1 MKKLA
6 ISVILNFIFFNNFSF
21 SEEIPI
27 IVISASKLIQSKST
41 VGSDINVLDSQILTG
56 SSYSNQLGNIIADN
70 ISGANYSNQGGV
82 GTNSLI
88 QLRGLPKR
96 YSTVYIDGVK
106 LSDPSSPDNA
116 FYFNNLTTQSIDSV
130 EILKGNQSSLYGSG
144 AIGGVINI
152 FSKNANSK
160 DLNNFVISYGSNN
173 TKNLEASYGA
183 KNDKHEYYFALN
195 KYFTDGI
202 SAMTD
207 NSEKDSYKNNNLY
220 TNYGYNFSDNFK
232 LQTGL
237 RYINSLINYDEV
249 TSGRA
254 DNNKS
259 KNDEYIYNLSLAN
272 KVNNFNHKLIYGKY
286 FIEREVSSYDNTT
299 KDIYYGERNS
309 INYLAEY
316 NFNNDNRISFGSEN
330 EFDRANFKTWATND
344 KNKITN
350 SAIYSQFFD
359 IEFRPLEKFYGTFGA
374 RNDRHEIAGDYQ
386 TGRLTLAYKLDNLSK
401 IRSSI
406 GTGIRFGS
414 LNDYYYDTNVSNKKT
429 LKPEKSKSIDFGFD
443 KNFTELG
450 LDLNTTFFFT
460 TYKDNISN
468 WQNNTDGG
476 RNTDGYVI
484 QNSSGKI
491 RSKGL
496 EISSRYKLPK
506 DTSLKLNYAYIN
518 AYDGE
523 DFDDPNYS
531 GGRIDSRPVRVPEN
545 SLNIKLERQI
555 DDLTTAISYK
565 FQSDVRD
572 YGNVNN
578 NFKDVILPSF
588 QVFNFT
594 NSFNFIFNIIS
605 ASCFLFVSVLYF
617 VCKYNFK
624 YGFNTSTNVS
634 VGKFLCI
641 FIFCV

>member
-1 MKKLA
+1 MKKCV
-6 ISVILNFIFFNNFSF
+6 ISLILYFIFFNNFSF

-27 IVISASKLIQSKST
+27 IVISAGKASQSKGT
-41 VGSDINVLDSQILTG
+41 VGSDIEILNSETLTG
-56 SSYSNQLGNIIADN
+56 TGSGNQLGDVIADN

-96 YSTVYIDGVK
+96 YSTVYIDGIK

-116 FYFNNLTTQSIDSV
+116 FYFNSLTTQSVDTV

-144 AIGGVINI
+144 AVGGVINI

-160 DLNNFVISYGSNN
+160 DLNNFAVSYGSNN

-183 KNDKHEYYFALN
+183 KNNKHEYYFALN
-195 KYFTDGI
+195 NYLTDGI
-202 SAMTD
+202 SAMSD
-207 NSEKDSYKNNNLY
+207 NSEKDSYKNNNAY
-220 TNYGYNFSDNFK
+220 VNYGYNFSENFK

-237 RYINSLINYDEV
+237 RYIDTLINYDEV

-254 DNNKS
+254 DNNIS
-259 KNDEYIYNLSLAN
+259 TNNEYLYNLSLAN
-272 KVNNFNHKLIYGKY
+272 KINNFNHKLIYGKY
-286 FIEREVSSYDNTT
+286 YIERQVSNFNNTT
-299 KDIYYGERNS
+299 KDTYYGERDS
-309 INYLAEY
+309 INYLTEY
-316 NFNNDNRISFGSEN
+316 NFDNDNRIITGLEN
-330 EFDRANFKTWATND
+330 EFDRASFKTWTTNNI
-344 KNKITN
+344 NKITD

-359 IEFRPLEKFYGTFGA
+359 IEFRPLEKLYGTFGA
-374 RNDRHEIAGDYQ
+374 RNDHHEVAGDYQ

-429 LKPEKSKSIDFGFD
+429 LKPEKSESIDFGFD
-443 KNFTELG
+443 KNFPELG
-450 LDLNTTFFFT
+450 LDLNTTVFFT
-460 TYKDNISN
+460 RYKDNISN
-468 WQNNTDGG
+468 WQTNTDGG
-476 RNTDGYVI
+476 RNTDGFVI
-484 QNSSGKI
+484 QNSSGEI

-496 EISSRYKLPK
+496 EISSRYKLFK
-506 DTSLKLNYAYIN
+506 DTNLRINYAYIN

-531 GGRIDSRPVRVPEN
+531 GGRIDTRPVRVPDN

-555 DDLTTAISYK
+555 ANLNSAISYK

-572 YGNVNN
+572 YGNTNN

-594 NSFNFIFNIIS
+594 NSFNLNDSTKIYLNLMNIFDEKYMQAYQYSTYGRNLNIGLKQS
-605 ASCFLFVSVLYF
+605 F
-617 VCKYNFK
+617 
-624 YGFNTSTNVS
+624 
-634 VGKFLCI
+634 
-641 FIFCV
+641 

>member
-1 MKKLA
+1 MKKCA
-6 ISVILNFIFFNNFSF
+6 ISIILYFIFFNNFSF

-27 IVISASKLIQSKST
+27 IVISASKASQSKGT
-41 VGSDINVLDSQILTG
+41 VGSDIEILNSETLTG
-56 SSYSNQLGNIIADN
+56 TGYSNQLGDVIADN

-96 YSTVYIDGVK
+96 YSTVYIDGIK

-116 FYFNNLTTQSIDSV
+116 FYFNSLTTQSIDTV

-144 AIGGVINI
+144 AVGGVINI

-160 DLNNFVISYGSNN
+160 DLNNFAVSYGSNS

-183 KNDKHEYYFALN
+183 KNNKHEYYFALN
-195 KYFTDGI
+195 KYLTDGI
-202 SAMTD
+202 SAMSD
-207 NSEKDSYKNNNLY
+207 NSEKDSYKNNNAY
-220 TNYGYNFSDNFK
+220 INYGYNFSENFK
-232 LQTGL
+232 LLTGL
-237 RYINSLINYDEV
+237 RYIDTLINYDEV
-249 TSGRA
+249 TSGRL

-259 KNDEYIYNLSLAN
+259 KNDEYLYNLSLAN
-272 KVNNFNHKLIYGKY
+272 KINNFNHKLIYGKY
-286 FIEREVSSYDNTT
+286 YIERQVSNFNNTT
-299 KDIYYGERNS
+299 KDTYYGERDS
-309 INYLAEY
+309 INYLTEY
-316 NFNNDNRISFGSEN
+316 NFDNDNRIIVGLEN
-330 EFDRANFKTWATND
+330 DFDRANFKTWATNNR
-344 KNKITN
+344 NKITN
-350 SAIYSQFFD
+350 SATYSQFFD
-359 IEFRPLEKFYGTFGA
+359 IEFRPLENLYGTFGT
-374 RNDRHEIAGDYQ
+374 RNDHHEVAGDYQ

-429 LKPEKSKSIDFGFD
+429 LKPEKSESIDFGFD
-443 KNFTELG
+443 KNFPEFG
-450 LDLNTTFFFT
+450 LDLNTTVFFT
-460 TYKDNISN
+460 RYKDNISN
-468 WQNNTDGG
+468 WQTNTDGG
-476 RNTDGYVI
+476 RNVDGFVI

-496 EISSRYKLPK
+496 EISSRYKLLK
-506 DTSLKLNYAYIN
+506 DTNLKLNYAYID

-531 GGRIDSRPVRVPEN
+531 GGRIDTRPVRVPEN
-545 SLNIKLERQI
+545 SFNIKLDKKI
-555 DDLTTAISYK
+555 VNLTTSISYK

-572 YGNVNN
+572 YGNANN

-594 NSFNFIFNIIS
+594 NSFDLNDNTKIYLNLMNIFNE
-605 ASCFLFVSVLYF
+605 
-617 VCKYNFK
+617 KYSQAFQYSTYGRNFNIGLK
-624 YGFNTSTNVS
+624 QSF
-634 VGKFLCI
+634 
-641 FIFCV
+641 

>member
-1 MKKLA
+1 MKKSA
-6 ISVILNFIFFNNFSF
+6 IVIILYFIFFNNFSL

-27 IVISASKLIQSKST
+27 IVISAGKAAQSKGT
-41 VGSDINVLDSQILTG
+41 VGSDIEVLNSETLTG
-56 SSYSNQLGNIIADN
+56 TGNSNQLGDVIADN

-96 YSTVYIDGVK
+96 YSTVYIDGIK

-116 FYFNNLTTQSIDSV
+116 FYFNSLTTQSVDTV

-144 AIGGVINI
+144 AVGGVINI

-160 DLNNFVISYGSNN
+160 DLNNFAVSYGSNN

-183 KNDKHEYYFALN
+183 KNNKHEYYFALN
-195 KYFTDGI
+195 KYLTDGI
-202 SAMTD
+202 SAMSD
-207 NSEKDSYKNNNLY
+207 NSEKDSYKNNNAY
-220 TNYGYNFSDNFK
+220 VNYGYNFSENFK

-237 RYINSLINYDEV
+237 RYIDTLINYDEV

-254 DNNKS
+254 DNNVS
-259 KNDEYIYNLSLAN
+259 KNDEYLYNLSLAN
-272 KVNNFNHKLIYGKY
+272 KINNFNHKLIYGKY
-286 FIEREVSSYDNTT
+286 YIERQVSNFNNTT
-299 KDIYYGERNS
+299 KDTYYGERDS
-309 INYLAEY
+309 INYLTEY
-316 NFNNDNRISFGSEN
+316 NFDNDNRIIVGLEN
-330 EFDRANFKTWATND
+330 EFDRANFKTWTTNNT
-344 KNKITN
+344 NKITD

-359 IEFRPLEKFYGTFGA
+359 IEFRPLEKLYGTFGA
-374 RNDRHEIAGDYQ
+374 RNDHHEVAGDYQ

-429 LKPEKSKSIDFGFD
+429 LKPEKSESIDFGFD
-443 KNFTELG
+443 KNFSELG
-450 LDLNTTFFFT
+450 LDLNTTIFFT
-460 TYKDNISN
+460 RYKDNISN
-468 WQNNTDGG
+468 WQNNTEGG
-476 RNTDGYVI
+476 RNTDGFVI
-484 QNSSGKI
+484 QNSSGEI
-491 RSKGL
+491 RSKGI
-496 EISSRYKLPK
+496 EISSRYKLFK
-506 DTSLKLNYAYIN
+506 DTNLRINYAYIN

-531 GGRIDSRPVRVPEN
+531 GGRIDTRPVRVPEN
-545 SLNIKLERQI
+545 SLNFKLDKKI
-555 DDLTTAISYK
+555 ANLNTAISYK

-572 YGNVNN
+572 YGNANN

-594 NSFNFIFNIIS
+594 NSFNLNDSTKIYLNLINIFDEKYVQAYQYSTYGRNLNIGLKQS
-605 ASCFLFVSVLYF
+605 F
-617 VCKYNFK
+617 
-624 YGFNTSTNVS
+624 
-634 VGKFLCI
+634 
-641 FIFCV
+641 

>member
-1 MKKLA
+1 MKKCA
-6 ISVILNFIFFNNFSF
+6 ISIILYFIFFNNFSF
-21 SEEIPI
+21 SKEIPI
-27 IVISASKLIQSKST
+27 IVISAGKASQSKGT
-41 VGSDINVLDSQILTG
+41 VGSDIEILNSETLTG
-56 SSYSNQLGNIIADN
+56 TGSSNQLGDVIADN

-96 YSTVYIDGVK
+96 YSTVYIDGIK

-116 FYFNNLTTQSIDSV
+116 FYFNSLTTQSVDTV

-144 AIGGVINI
+144 AVGGVINI

-160 DLNNFVISYGSNN
+160 DLNNFAVSYGSNN

-183 KNDKHEYYFALN
+183 KNNKHEYYFALN
-195 KYFTDGI
+195 KYLTDGI
-202 SAMTD
+202 SAMSD
-207 NSEKDSYKNNNLY
+207 NSEKDSYKNNNAY
-220 TNYGYNFSDNFK
+220 VNYGYNFSENFK

-237 RYINSLINYDEV
+237 RYIDTLINYDEV

-254 DNNKS
+254 DKNIS
-259 KNDEYIYNLSLAN
+259 KNDEYLYNLSLAN
-272 KVNNFNHKLIYGKY
+272 KINNFTHKLIYGKY
-286 FIEREVSSYDNTT
+286 YIERQVSNFNNTT
-299 KDIYYGERNS
+299 KDTYYGERDS

-316 NFNNDNRISFGSEN
+316 NFDNDNRIIVGLEN
-330 EFDRANFKTWATND
+330 EFDRANFKTWTTNNT
-344 KNKITN
+344 NKITD
-350 SAIYSQFFD
+350 SVIYSQFFD
-359 IEFRPLEKFYGTFGA
+359 IEFRPLEKLYGTFGA
-374 RNDRHEIAGDYQ
+374 RNDHHEVAGDYQ

-429 LKPEKSKSIDFGFD
+429 LKPEKSESIDFGFD
-443 KNFTELG
+443 KNFPELR
-450 LDLNTTFFFT
+450 LDLNTTVFFT
-460 TYKDNISN
+460 KYKDNISN

-476 RNTDGYVI
+476 RNTDGFVI
-484 QNSSGKI
+484 QNSSGEI
-491 RSKGL
+491 RSKGI
-496 EISSRYKLPK
+496 EISSRYKLFK
-506 DTSLKLNYAYIN
+506 DTNLRINYAYIN

-531 GGRIDSRPVRVPEN
+531 GGRIDTRPVRVPEN
-545 SLNIKLERQI
+545 SLNFKLDKKI
-555 DDLTTAISYK
+555 ANLNTAISYK

-572 YGNVNN
+572 YGNTNN

-594 NSFNFIFNIIS
+594 NSFNLNDSTKIYLNLINIFDEKYAQAYQYSTYGRNLNIGLKQS
-605 ASCFLFVSVLYF
+605 F
-617 VCKYNFK
+617 
-624 YGFNTSTNVS
+624 
-634 VGKFLCI
+634 
-641 FIFCV
+641 

>member
-1 MKKLA
+1 MKKCV
-6 ISVILNFIFFNNFSF
+6 ISIILYFIFFNNFSF

-27 IVISASKLIQSKST
+27 IVISAGKASQSKGT
-41 VGSDINVLDSQILTG
+41 VGSDIEILNSETLTG
-56 SSYSNQLGNIIADN
+56 SGSSNQLGDVIADN

-96 YSTVYIDGVK
+96 YSTVYIDGIK

-116 FYFNNLTTQSIDSV
+116 FYFNSLTTQSVDTV

-144 AIGGVINI
+144 AVGGVINI

-160 DLNNFVISYGSNN
+160 DLNNFAVSYGSNS

-183 KNDKHEYYFALN
+183 KNNKHEYYFALN
-195 KYFTDGI
+195 KYLTDGI
-202 SAMTD
+202 SAMSD
-207 NSEKDSYKNNNLY
+207 NSEKDSYKNNNAY
-220 TNYGYNFSDNFK
+220 VNYGYNFSENFK

-237 RYINSLINYDEV
+237 RYIDTLINYDEV
-249 TSGRA
+249 TSGRV

-272 KVNNFNHKLIYGKY
+272 KIDNFNHKLIYGKY
-286 FIEREVSSYDNTT
+286 YIERQVSNFNNTT
-299 KDIYYGERNS
+299 KDTYYGERDS
-309 INYLAEY
+309 INYLTEY
-316 NFNNDNRISFGSEN
+316 NFDNDNRIIVGLEN
-330 EFDRANFKTWATND
+330 EFDRANYKTWTTNNT
-344 KNKITN
+344 NKITN

-359 IEFRPLEKFYGTFGA
+359 IELRPLEKLYGTFGA
-374 RNDRHEIAGDYQ
+374 RNDHHEVAGDYQ
-386 TGRLTLAYKLDNLSK
+386 TGRLTLAYKLNNLTK

-429 LKPEKSKSIDFGFD
+429 LKPEKSESIDFGLD
-443 KNFTELG
+443 KNFPELG
-450 LDLNTTFFFT
+450 LNLNTTVFFT
-460 TYKDNISN
+460 RYKDNISG
-468 WQNNTDGG
+468 WANNTDGG
-476 RNTDGYVI
+476 KNTGGYVI
-484 QNSSGKI
+484 QNSSGEI

-496 EISSRYKLPK
+496 EITSLYKLTK
-506 DTSLKLNYAYIN
+506 DVNLKLNYAYID

-531 GGRIDSRPVRVPEN
+531 GGRIDTRPVRVPKN
-545 SLNIKLERQI
+545 SLNVKLENQI
-555 DDLTTAISYK
+555 GNINSAISYK

-572 YGNVNN
+572 YGNANN
-578 NFKDVILPSF
+578 SFKDVILPSF

-594 NSFNFIFNIIS
+594 NSFNLNDSTKIYLNLMNIFDEKYAQAYQYSTYGRNLNIGLKQS
-605 ASCFLFVSVLYF
+605 F
-617 VCKYNFK
+617 
-624 YGFNTSTNVS
+624 
-634 VGKFLCI
+634 
-641 FIFCV
+641 

>member
-1 MKKLA
+1 MKKCT
-6 ISVILNFIFFNNFSF
+6 ISIILYFIFFNNFSF

-27 IVISASKLIQSKST
+27 IVISAGKASQSKGT
-41 VGSDINVLDSQILTG
+41 VGADIAILNSDTLTG
-56 SSYSNQLGNIIADN
+56 TGNSNQLGDVIADN
-70 ISGANYSNQGGV
+70 ISGANYSNQGGI

-96 YSTVYIDGVK
+96 YSTVYIDGIK

-116 FYFNNLTTQSIDSV
+116 FYFNSLTTQSVDTV

-144 AIGGVINI
+144 AVGGVINI

-160 DLNNFVISYGSNN
+160 DLNNFVVSYGSNS

-183 KNDKHEYYFALN
+183 KNNKHEYYFALN
-195 KYFTDGI
+195 KYLTEGI
-202 SAMTD
+202 SAMSD
-207 NSEKDSYKNNNLY
+207 NSEKDSYQNNNAY
-220 TNYGYNFSDNFK
+220 VNYGYNFSENFK

-237 RYINSLINYDEV
+237 RYIDTLINYDEV
-249 TSGRA
+249 TSGRV

-272 KVNNFNHKLIYGKY
+272 KIDNFNHKLIYGKY
-286 FIEREVSSYDNTT
+286 YIERQVSNYDNTT
-299 KDIYYGERNS
+299 KETYYGERDS
-309 INYLAEY
+309 INYLTEY
-316 NFNNDNRISFGSEN
+316 NFDNDNRIIVGLEN
-330 EFDRANFKTWATND
+330 EFDRANFKTWTTNNT
-344 KNKITN
+344 NKITD

-359 IEFRPLEKFYGTFGA
+359 IEFRPLEKLYGTLGA
-374 RNDRHEIAGDYQ
+374 RNDHHEVAGDYQ

-429 LKPEKSKSIDFGFD
+429 LKPEKSESIDFGFD
-443 KNFTELG
+443 KNFPELG
-450 LDLNTTFFFT
+450 LDLNTTVFFT
-460 TYKDNISN
+460 RYKDNISN

-476 RNTDGYVI
+476 RNTDGFVI
-484 QNSSGKI
+484 QNSSGEI
-491 RSKGL
+491 RSKGI
-496 EISSRYKLPK
+496 EISSRYKLFK
-506 DTSLKLNYAYIN
+506 DTNLRINYAYIN

-531 GGRIDSRPVRVPEN
+531 GGRIDTRPVRVPEN
-545 SLNIKLERQI
+545 SLNFKLDKKI
-555 DDLTTAISYK
+555 ANLNTAILYK

-572 YGNVNN
+572 YGNANN

-594 NSFNFIFNIIS
+594 NSFNLNDSTKIYLNLINIFDEKYAQAYQYSTYGRNLNIGLKQS
-605 ASCFLFVSVLYF
+605 F
-617 VCKYNFK
+617 
-624 YGFNTSTNVS
+624 
-634 VGKFLCI
+634 
-641 FIFCV
+641 

>member
-1 MKKLA
+1 MKKWA
-6 ISVILNFIFFNNFSF
+6 ISTILYFIFFNNFSF

-27 IVISASKLIQSKST
+27 IVISAGKASQSKGT
-41 VGSDINVLDSQILTG
+41 VGADIEILNSETLTG
-56 SSYSNQLGNIIADN
+56 TGNSNQLGDVIADN
-70 ISGANYSNQGGV
+70 ISGANYSNQGGI

-96 YSTVYIDGVK
+96 YSTVYIDGIK

-116 FYFNNLTTQSIDSV
+116 FYFNSLTTQSVDTV

-144 AIGGVINI
+144 AVGGVINI

-160 DLNNFVISYGSNN
+160 DLNNFAVSYGSNS

-183 KNDKHEYYFALN
+183 KNNKHEYYFALN
-195 KYFTDGI
+195 KYLTDGI
-202 SAMTD
+202 SAMSD
-207 NSEKDSYKNNNLY
+207 NSEKDSYKNNNAY
-220 TNYGYNFSDNFK
+220 VNYGYNFSENFK

-237 RYINSLINYDEV
+237 RYIDTLINYDEV

-254 DNNKS
+254 DNNIS
-259 KNDEYIYNLSLAN
+259 KNNEYLYNLSLAN
-272 KVNNFNHKLIYGKY
+272 KINNFNHKLIYGKY
-286 FIEREVSSYDNTT
+286 YIERQVSNYDNTT
-299 KDIYYGERNS
+299 KETYYGERDS
-309 INYLAEY
+309 INYLTEY
-316 NFNNDNRISFGSEN
+316 NFDNDSRIITGLEN
-330 EFDRANFKTWATND
+330 EFDRANFKTWTTNST
-344 KNKITN
+344 NKITD

-359 IEFRPLEKFYGTFGA
+359 IELRPLEKLYGTFGA
-374 RNDRHEIAGDYQ
+374 RNDHHEVAGDYQ

-429 LKPEKSKSIDFGFD
+429 LKPEKSESIDFGFD
-443 KNFTELG
+443 KNFPELG
-450 LDLNTTFFFT
+450 LDLNTTVFFT
-460 TYKDNISN
+460 RYKNNISN
-468 WQNNTDGG
+468 WQTNTDGG
-476 RNTDGYVI
+476 RNTDGFVI
-484 QNSSGKI
+484 QNSSGEI

-496 EISSRYKLPK
+496 EISSRYKLFK
-506 DTSLKLNYAYIN
+506 DTNLRINYAYIN

-531 GGRIDSRPVRVPEN
+531 GGRIDTRPVRVPDN

-555 DDLTTAISYK
+555 ANLNSIISYK

-572 YGNVNN
+572 YGNTNN

-594 NSFNFIFNIIS
+594 NSFNLNDSTKIYLNLMNIFDEKYAQAYQYSTYGRNLNIGLKQS
-605 ASCFLFVSVLYF
+605 F
-617 VCKYNFK
+617 
-624 YGFNTSTNVS
+624 
-634 VGKFLCI
+634 
-641 FIFCV
+641 

>member
-1 MKKLA
+1 MKKCL
-6 ISVILNFIFFNNFSF
+6 ISIILYFIFFNNFSF

-27 IVISASKLIQSKST
+27 IVISAGKASQSKGT
-41 VGSDINVLDSQILTG
+41 VGSDIEILNSETLTG
-56 SSYSNQLGNIIADN
+56 TGSGNQLGDVIADN

-96 YSTVYIDGVK
+96 YSTVYIDGIK

-116 FYFNNLTTQSIDSV
+116 FYFNSLTTQSVDTV

-144 AIGGVINI
+144 AVGGVINI

-160 DLNNFVISYGSNN
+160 DLNNFAVSYGSNN

-183 KNDKHEYYFALN
+183 KNNKHEYYFALN
-195 KYFTDGI
+195 NYLTDGI
-202 SAMTD
+202 SAMSD
-207 NSEKDSYKNNNLY
+207 NSEKDSYKNNNAY
-220 TNYGYNFSDNFK
+220 VNYGYNFSENFK

-237 RYINSLINYDEV
+237 RYIDTLINYDEV

-254 DNNKS
+254 DNNIS
-259 KNDEYIYNLSLAN
+259 TNNEYLYNLSLAN
-272 KVNNFNHKLIYGKY
+272 KINNFNHKLIYGKY
-286 FIEREVSSYDNTT
+286 YIERQVSNFNNTT
-299 KDIYYGERNS
+299 KDTYYGERDS
-309 INYLAEY
+309 INYLTEY
-316 NFNNDNRISFGSEN
+316 NFDNDNRIITGLEN
-330 EFDRANFKTWATND
+330 EFDRASFKTWTTNNI
-344 KNKITN
+344 NKITD

-359 IEFRPLEKFYGTFGA
+359 IEFRPLEKLYGTFGA
-374 RNDRHEIAGDYQ
+374 RNDHHEVAGDYQ

-406 GTGIRFGS
+406 GTGIRFAS

-429 LKPEKSKSIDFGFD
+429 LKPEKSESIDFGFD
-443 KNFTELG
+443 KNFPELG

-460 TYKDNISN
+460 RYKDNISN
-468 WQNNTDGG
+468 WQTNTDGG
-476 RNTDGYVI
+476 RNTDGFVI
-484 QNSSGKI
+484 QNSSGEI

-496 EISSRYKLPK
+496 EISSRYKLLK
-506 DTSLKLNYAYIN
+506 DTNLRINYAYIN

-531 GGRIDSRPVRVPEN
+531 GGRIDTRPVRVPDN

-555 DDLTTAISYK
+555 ANLNSAISYK

-572 YGNVNN
+572 YGNTNN

-594 NSFNFIFNIIS
+594 NSFNLNDSTKIYLNLMNIFDE
-605 ASCFLFVSVLYF
+605 
-617 VCKYNFK
+617 KYMQAYQYST
-624 YGFNTSTNVS
+624 YGRNLKIGLKQSF
-634 VGKFLCI
+634 
-641 FIFCV
+641 

>member
-1 MKKLA
+1 MKKCV
-6 ISVILNFIFFNNFSF
+6 ISLILYFIFFNNFSF

-27 IVISASKLIQSKST
+27 IVISAGKASQSKGT
-41 VGSDINVLDSQILTG
+41 VGSDIEILNSETLTG
-56 SSYSNQLGNIIADN
+56 TGSGNQLGDVIADN

-96 YSTVYIDGVK
+96 YSTVYIDGIK

-116 FYFNNLTTQSIDSV
+116 FYFNSLTTQSVDTV

-144 AIGGVINI
+144 AVGGVINI

-160 DLNNFVISYGSNN
+160 DLNNFAVSYGSNN

-183 KNDKHEYYFALN
+183 KNNKHEYYFALN
-195 KYFTDGI
+195 NYLTDGI
-202 SAMTD
+202 SAMSD
-207 NSEKDSYKNNNLY
+207 NSEKDSYKNNNAY
-220 TNYGYNFSDNFK
+220 VNYGYNFSENFK

-237 RYINSLINYDEV
+237 RYIDTLINYDEV

-254 DNNKS
+254 DNNIS
-259 KNDEYIYNLSLAN
+259 TNNEYLYNLSLAN
-272 KVNNFNHKLIYGKY
+272 KINNFNHKLIYGKY
-286 FIEREVSSYDNTT
+286 YIERQVSNFNNTT
-299 KDIYYGERNS
+299 KDTYYGERDS
-309 INYLAEY
+309 INYLTEY
-316 NFNNDNRISFGSEN
+316 NFDNDNRIITGLEN
-330 EFDRANFKTWATND
+330 EFDRASFKTWTTNNI
-344 KNKITN
+344 NKITD

-359 IEFRPLEKFYGTFGA
+359 IEFRPLEKLYGTFGA
-374 RNDRHEIAGDYQ
+374 RNDHHEVAGDYQ

-429 LKPEKSKSIDFGFD
+429 LKPEKSESIDFGFD
-443 KNFTELG
+443 KNFPELG
-450 LDLNTTFFFT
+450 LDLNTTVFFT
-460 TYKDNISN
+460 RYKDNISN
-468 WQNNTDGG
+468 WQTNTDGG
-476 RNTDGYVI
+476 RNTDGFVI
-484 QNSSGKI
+484 QNSSGEI

-496 EISSRYKLPK
+496 EISSRYKLFK
-506 DTSLKLNYAYIN
+506 DTNLRINYAYIN

-531 GGRIDSRPVRVPEN
+531 GGRIDTRPVRVPDN

-555 DDLTTAISYK
+555 ANLNSAISYK

-572 YGNVNN
+572 YGNTNN

-594 NSFNFIFNIIS
+594 NSFNLNDSTKIYLNLMNIFDEKYAQAYQYSTYGRNLNIGLKQS
-605 ASCFLFVSVLYF
+605 F
-617 VCKYNFK
+617 
-624 YGFNTSTNVS
+624 
-634 VGKFLCI
+634 
-641 FIFCV
+641 

>member
-1 MKKLA
+1 MKKCL
-6 ISVILNFIFFNNFSF
+6 ISIILYFIFFNNFSF

-27 IVISASKLIQSKST
+27 IVISAGKASQSKGT
-41 VGSDINVLDSQILTG
+41 VGSDIEILNSETLTG
-56 SSYSNQLGNIIADN
+56 TGSGNQLGDVIADN

-96 YSTVYIDGVK
+96 YSTVYIDGIK

-116 FYFNNLTTQSIDSV
+116 FYFNSLTTQSVDTV

-144 AIGGVINI
+144 AVGGVINI

-160 DLNNFVISYGSNN
+160 DLNNFAVSYGSNN

-183 KNDKHEYYFALN
+183 KNNKHEYYFALN
-195 KYFTDGI
+195 NYLTDGI
-202 SAMTD
+202 SAMSD
-207 NSEKDSYKNNNLY
+207 NSEKDSYKNNNAY
-220 TNYGYNFSDNFK
+220 VNYGYNFSENFK

-237 RYINSLINYDEV
+237 RYIDTLINYDEV

-254 DNNKS
+254 DNNIS
-259 KNDEYIYNLSLAN
+259 TNNEYLYNLSLAN
-272 KVNNFNHKLIYGKY
+272 KINNFNHKLIYGKY
-286 FIEREVSSYDNTT
+286 YIERQVSNFNNTT
-299 KDIYYGERNS
+299 KDTYYGERDS
-309 INYLAEY
+309 INYLTEY
-316 NFNNDNRISFGSEN
+316 NFDNDNRIITGLEN
-330 EFDRANFKTWATND
+330 EFDRANFKTWTTNNT
-344 KNKITN
+344 NKITD

-359 IEFRPLEKFYGTFGA
+359 IEFRPLEKLYGTFGA
-374 RNDRHEIAGDYQ
+374 RNDHHEVAGDYQ

-406 GTGIRFGS
+406 GTGIRFAS

-429 LKPEKSKSIDFGFD
+429 LKPEKSESIDFGFD
-443 KNFTELG
+443 KNFPELG

-460 TYKDNISN
+460 RYKDNISN
-468 WQNNTDGG
+468 WQTNTDGG
-476 RNTDGYVI
+476 RNTDGFVI
-484 QNSSGKI
+484 QNSSGEI

-496 EISSRYKLPK
+496 EISSRYKLLK
-506 DTSLKLNYAYIN
+506 DTNLRINYAYIN

-531 GGRIDSRPVRVPEN
+531 GGRIDTRPVRVPDN

-555 DDLTTAISYK
+555 ANLNSAISYK

-572 YGNVNN
+572 YGNTNN

-594 NSFNFIFNIIS
+594 NSFNLNDSTKIYLNLMNIFDE
-605 ASCFLFVSVLYF
+605 
-617 VCKYNFK
+617 KYMQAYQYST
-624 YGFNTSTNVS
+624 YGRNLKIGLKQSF
-634 VGKFLCI
+634 
-641 FIFCV
+641 

>member
-1 MKKLA
+1 MKKKA
-6 ISVILNFIFFNNFSF
+6 VSIILYFIFFNNFSF

-27 IVISASKLIQSKST
+27 IVISAGKASQSKGT
-41 VGSDINVLDSQILTG
+41 VGSDIEILNSETLTG
-56 SSYSNQLGNIIADN
+56 SGSSNQLGDVIADN

-96 YSTVYIDGVK
+96 YSTVYIDGIK

-116 FYFNNLTTQSIDSV
+116 FYFNSLTTQSVDTV

-144 AIGGVINI
+144 AVGGVINI

-160 DLNNFVISYGSNN
+160 DLNNFAVSYGSNN

-183 KNDKHEYYFALN
+183 KNNKHEYYFALN
-195 KYFTDGI
+195 KYLTDGI
-202 SAMTD
+202 SAMSD
-207 NSEKDSYKNNNLY
+207 NSEKDSYKNNNAY
-220 TNYGYNFSDNFK
+220 ANYGYNFSENFK

-237 RYINSLINYDEV
+237 RYIDTSINYDEV

-254 DNNKS
+254 DNNIS
-259 KNDEYIYNLSLAN
+259 TNNEYLYNLSLAN

-286 FIEREVSSYDNTT
+286 YIERQVSNFNNTT
-299 KDIYYGERNS
+299 KDTYYGERDS
-309 INYLAEY
+309 INYLTEY
-316 NFNNDNRISFGSEN
+316 NFDNDNRIITGLEN
-330 EFDRANFKTWATND
+330 EFDRASFKTWTTNNT
-344 KNKITN
+344 NKITD

-359 IEFRPLEKFYGTFGA
+359 IEFRPLEKLYGTFGA
-374 RNDRHEIAGDYQ
+374 RNDHHEVAGDYQ

-414 LNDYYYDTNVSNKKT
+414 LNDYYYDTNISNKKT
-429 LKPEKSKSIDFGFD
+429 LKPEKSESIDFGFD
-443 KNFTELG
+443 KNFPELG
-450 LDLNTTFFFT
+450 LDLNTTVFFT
-460 TYKDNISN
+460 RYKDNISN
-468 WQNNTDGG
+468 WQTNTDGG
-476 RNTDGYVI
+476 RNTDGFVI
-484 QNSSGKI
+484 QNSSGEI

-496 EISSRYKLPK
+496 EISSRYKLFK
-506 DTSLKLNYAYIN
+506 DSNLRINYAYIN

-531 GGRIDSRPVRVPEN
+531 GGRIDTRPVRVPDN

-555 DDLTTAISYK
+555 ANLNSAISYK
-565 FQSDVRD
+565 SQSDVRD
-572 YGNVNN
+572 YGNANN

-594 NSFNFIFNIIS
+594 NSFNLNDSTKIYLNLMNVFDEKYAQAYQYSTYGRNLNIGLKQS
-605 ASCFLFVSVLYF
+605 F
-617 VCKYNFK
+617 
-624 YGFNTSTNVS
+624 
-634 VGKFLCI
+634 
-641 FIFCV
+641 

>member
-1 MKKLA
+1 MKKSA
-6 ISVILNFIFFNNFSF
+6 ISIILYFIFFNNFSF

-27 IVISASKLIQSKST
+27 IVISASKASQSKGT
-41 VGSDINVLDSQILTG
+41 VGSDIEILNSETLTG
-56 SSYSNQLGNIIADN
+56 TGYSNQLGDVIADN

-96 YSTVYIDGVK
+96 YSTVYIDGIK

-116 FYFNNLTTQSIDSV
+116 FYFNSLTTQSIDTV

-144 AIGGVINI
+144 AVGGVINI

-160 DLNNFVISYGSNN
+160 DLNNFAVSYGSYS

-183 KNDKHEYYFALN
+183 KNNKHEYYFALN
-195 KYFTDGI
+195 KYLTDGI
-202 SAMTD
+202 SAMSD
-207 NSEKDSYKNNNLY
+207 NSEKDSYKNNNAY
-220 TNYGYNFSDNFK
+220 INYGYNFSENFK
-232 LQTGL
+232 LLTGL
-237 RYINSLINYDEV
+237 RYIDTLINYDEV
-249 TSGRA
+249 TSGRL

-259 KNDEYIYNLSLAN
+259 KNDEYLYNLSLAN
-272 KVNNFNHKLIYGKY
+272 KINNFNHKLIYGKY
-286 FIEREVSSYDNTT
+286 YIERQVSNFNNTT
-299 KDIYYGERNS
+299 KDTYYGERDS

-316 NFNNDNRISFGSEN
+316 NFDNDNRIIVGLEN
-330 EFDRANFKTWATND
+330 DFDRANFKTWATNNR
-344 KNKITN
+344 NKITN
-350 SAIYSQFFD
+350 SATYSQFFD
-359 IEFRPLEKFYGTFGA
+359 IEFRPLENLYGTFGT
-374 RNDRHEIAGDYQ
+374 RNDHHEVAGDYQ

-429 LKPEKSKSIDFGFD
+429 LKPEKSESIDFGFD
-443 KNFTELG
+443 KNFPEFG
-450 LDLNTTFFFT
+450 LDLNTTVFFT
-460 TYKDNISN
+460 RYKDNISN
-468 WQNNTDGG
+468 WQTNTDGG
-476 RNTDGYVI
+476 RNVDGFVI

-496 EISSRYKLPK
+496 EISSRYKLLK
-506 DTSLKLNYAYIN
+506 DTNLKLNYAYID

-531 GGRIDSRPVRVPEN
+531 GGRIDTRPVRVPEN
-545 SLNIKLERQI
+545 SFNIKLDKKI
-555 DDLTTAISYK
+555 VNLTTSISYK

-572 YGNVNN
+572 YGNANN

-594 NSFNFIFNIIS
+594 NSFDLNDNTKIYLNLMNIFNE
-605 ASCFLFVSVLYF
+605 
-617 VCKYNFK
+617 KYSQAFQYSTYGRNFNIGLK
-624 YGFNTSTNVS
+624 QSF
-634 VGKFLCI
+634 
-641 FIFCV
+641 

>member
-1 MKKLA
+1 MKKFA
-6 ISVILNFIFFNNFSF
+6 ISVILYFIFFNNFSF

-27 IVISASKLIQSKST
+27 IVISAGKASQSKGT
-41 VGSDINVLDSQILTG
+41 VGSDIEILNSETLTG
-56 SSYSNQLGNIIADN
+56 TGNSNQLGDVIADN

-96 YSTVYIDGVK
+96 YSTVYIDGIK

-116 FYFNNLTTQSIDSV
+116 FYFNSLTTQSVDTV
-130 EILKGNQSSLYGSG
+130 EILKGNQSSLDGSG
-144 AIGGVINI
+144 AVGGVINI

-160 DLNNFVISYGSNN
+160 DLNNFGVLYGSNS

-183 KNDKHEYYFALN
+183 KNNKHEYYFALN
-195 KYFTDGI
+195 KYLTDGI
-202 SAMTD
+202 SAMSD
-207 NSEKDSYKNNNLY
+207 NSEKDSYKNNNAY
-220 TNYGYNFSDNFK
+220 VNYGYNFSENFK

-237 RYINSLINYDEV
+237 RYIDTLINYDEV

-254 DNNKS
+254 DNNIS
-259 KNDEYIYNLSLAN
+259 KNDEYLYNLSLTN
-272 KVNNFNHKLIYGKY
+272 KINNFNHKLIYGKY
-286 FIEREVSSYDNTT
+286 YIERQVSNFNNTT
-299 KDIYYGERNS
+299 KDTYYGERDS
-309 INYLAEY
+309 INYLTEY
-316 NFNNDNRISFGSEN
+316 NFDNDNRIIVGLEN
-330 EFDRANFKTWATND
+330 EFDRANFKTWTTNN
-344 KNKITN
+344 KNKITD

-359 IEFRPLEKFYGTFGA
+359 IEFRPLEKLYGTFGA
-374 RNDRHEIAGDYQ
+374 RNDHHEVAGDYQ

-429 LKPEKSKSIDFGFD
+429 LKPEKSESIDFGFD
-443 KNFTELG
+443 KNLPELG
-450 LDLNTTFFFT
+450 LDLNTTVFFT
-460 TYKDNISN
+460 RYKNNISN
-468 WQNNTDGG
+468 WQTNTDGG
-476 RNTDGYVI
+476 RNTDGFVI
-484 QNSSGKI
+484 QNSSGEI

-496 EISSRYKLPK
+496 EISSRYKLFK
-506 DTSLKLNYAYIN
+506 DTNLRINYAYIN

-531 GGRIDSRPVRVPEN
+531 GGRIDKRPVRVPEN
-545 SLNIKLERQI
+545 SLNFKLDTKI
-555 DDLTTAISYK
+555 ANLNSAISYK

-594 NSFNFIFNIIS
+594 NSFNLNDSTKIYLNLMNIFDEKYAQAYQYSTYGRNLNIGLKQS
-605 ASCFLFVSVLYF
+605 F
-617 VCKYNFK
+617 
-624 YGFNTSTNVS
+624 
-634 VGKFLCI
+634 
-641 FIFCV
+641 

>member
-1 MKKLA
+1 MKKKA
-6 ISVILNFIFFNNFSF
+6 ASIILYFIFFNNFSF

-27 IVISASKLIQSKST
+27 IVISAGKASQSKGT
-41 VGSDINVLDSQILTG
+41 VGSDIEILNSETLTG
-56 SSYSNQLGNIIADN
+56 SGSSNQLGDVIADN

-96 YSTVYIDGVK
+96 YSTVYIDGIK

-116 FYFNNLTTQSIDSV
+116 FYFNSLTTQSVDTV

-144 AIGGVINI
+144 AVGGVINI

-160 DLNNFVISYGSNN
+160 DLNNFAVSYGSNN

-183 KNDKHEYYFALN
+183 KNNKHEYYFALN
-195 KYFTDGI
+195 KYLTDGI
-202 SAMTD
+202 SAMSD
-207 NSEKDSYKNNNLY
+207 NSEKDSYKNNNAY
-220 TNYGYNFSDNFK
+220 ANYGYNFSENFK

-237 RYINSLINYDEV
+237 RYIDTSINYDEV

-254 DNNKS
+254 DNNIS
-259 KNDEYIYNLSLAN
+259 TNNEYLYNLSLAN

-286 FIEREVSSYDNTT
+286 YIERQVSNFNNTT
-299 KDIYYGERNS
+299 KDTYYGERDS
-309 INYLAEY
+309 INYLTEY
-316 NFNNDNRISFGSEN
+316 NFDNDNRIITGLEN
-330 EFDRANFKTWATND
+330 EFDRASFKTWTTNNT
-344 KNKITN
+344 NKITD

-359 IEFRPLEKFYGTFGA
+359 IEFRPLEKLYGTFGA
-374 RNDRHEIAGDYQ
+374 RNDHHEVAGDYQ

-429 LKPEKSKSIDFGFD
+429 LKPEKSESIDFGFD
-443 KNFTELG
+443 KNFPELG
-450 LDLNTTFFFT
+450 LDLNTTVFFT
-460 TYKDNISN
+460 RYKDNISN
-468 WQNNTDGG
+468 WQTNTDGG
-476 RNTDGYVI
+476 RNTDGFVI
-484 QNSSGKI
+484 QNSSGEI

-496 EISSRYKLPK
+496 EISSRYKLFK
-506 DTSLKLNYAYIN
+506 DSNLRINYAYIN

-531 GGRIDSRPVRVPEN
+531 GGRIDTRPVRVPDN

-555 DDLTTAISYK
+555 ANLNSAISYK

-572 YGNVNN
+572 YGNANN
-578 NFKDVILPSF
+578 SFKDVILPSF

-594 NSFNFIFNIIS
+594 NSFNLNDSTKIYLNLMNIFDEKYAQAYQYSTYGRNLNIGLKQS
-605 ASCFLFVSVLYF
+605 F
-617 VCKYNFK
+617 
-624 YGFNTSTNVS
+624 
-634 VGKFLCI
+634 
-641 FIFCV
+641 

>member
-1 MKKLA
+1 MKKC
-6 ISVILNFIFFNNFSF
+6 IIGIILYFIFFNNFSF

-27 IVISASKLIQSKST
+27 IVISAGKAAQSKGII
-41 VGSDINVLDSQILTG
+41 GSDIEVLNSKTLTG
-56 SSYSNQLGNIIADN
+56 TGYTNQLGDVIADN

-96 YSTVYIDGVK
+96 YSTVYIDGIK

-116 FYFNNLTTQSIDSV
+116 FYFNSLTTQSVDTV

-160 DLNNFVISYGSNN
+160 DLNNFAISYGSNS
-173 TKNLEASYGA
+173 TKNLEASYGS
-183 KNDKHEYYFALN
+183 KNNKHEYYFALN
-195 KYFTDGI
+195 KYLTDGI
-202 SAMTD
+202 SAMND
-207 NSEKDSYKNNNLY
+207 NSEKDSYKNNNAY
-220 TNYGYNFSDNFK
+220 INYGYNFSENFK

-237 RYINSLINYDEV
+237 RYIDTLINYDEV
-249 TSGRA
+249 TSGRL

-259 KNDEYIYNLSLAN
+259 KNDEYLYNLSLTN
-272 KVNNFNHKLIYGKY
+272 KINNFNHKLIYGKY
-286 FIEREVSSYDNTT
+286 YIERQVSNFNNTT
-299 KDIYYGERNS
+299 KDTYYGERDS
-309 INYLAEY
+309 INYLTEY
-316 NFNNDNRISFGSEN
+316 NFDNDNRIIVGLEN
-330 EFDRANFKTWATND
+330 EFDRANFKTWTTNNT
-344 KNKITN
+344 NKITD

-359 IEFRPLEKFYGTFGA
+359 IEFRPLEKLYGTFGA
-374 RNDRHEIAGDYQ
+374 RNDHHEVARDYQ

-429 LKPEKSKSIDFGFD
+429 LKPEKSESIDFGFD
-443 KNFTELG
+443 KNFPEYG
-450 LDLNTTFFFT
+450 LDLNTTVFFNR
-460 TYKDNISN
+460 YKDNISN
-468 WQNNTDGG
+468 WQTNTDGG
-476 RNTDGYVI
+476 RNTDGFVI
-484 QNSSGKI
+484 QNSSGEI

-496 EISSRYKLPK
+496 EISSRYKLLR
-506 DTSLKLNYAYIN
+506 DINLKLNYAYID

-531 GGRIDSRPVRVPEN
+531 GGRIDTRPVRVPKN
-545 SLNIKLERQI
+545 SLNIKLEKQI
-555 DDLTTAISYK
+555 DNLTTSISYK

-572 YGNVNN
+572 YGNTNN

-594 NSFNFIFNIIS
+594 NSFDLNDNIKIYLNLLNIFNE
-605 ASCFLFVSVLYF
+605 
-617 VCKYNFK
+617 KYSQAYQYSTYGRNFNIGLK
-624 YGFNTSTNVS
+624 QSF
-634 VGKFLCI
+634 
-641 FIFCV
+641 

>member
-1 MKKLA
+1 MEKWA
-6 ISVILNFIFFNNFSF
+6 ISIILYFIFFNNFSF

-27 IVISASKLIQSKST
+27 IVISAGKASQSKGT
-41 VGSDINVLDSQILTG
+41 VGSDIEILNSETLTPTG
-56 SSYSNQLGNIIADN
+56 NSNQLGDVIADN

-96 YSTVYIDGVK
+96 YSTVYIDGIK

-116 FYFNNLTTQSIDSV
+116 FYFNSLTTQSIDTV

-144 AIGGVINI
+144 AVGGVINI

-160 DLNNFVISYGSNN
+160 DLNNFAVSYGSNS
-173 TKNLEASYGA
+173 TKNLEASYGT
-183 KNDKHEYYFALN
+183 KNNKHEYYFALN
-195 KYFTDGI
+195 KYLTDGI
-202 SAMTD
+202 SAMSD
-207 NSEKDSYKNNNLY
+207 NSEKDSYKNNNAY
-220 TNYGYNFSDNFK
+220 VNYGYNFSENFK

-237 RYINSLINYDEV
+237 RYIDTLINYDEV

-254 DNNKS
+254 DNNIS
-259 KNDEYIYNLSLAN
+259 TNNEYLYNLSLAN
-272 KVNNFNHKLIYGKY
+272 KINNFNHKLIYGKY
-286 FIEREVSSYDNTT
+286 YIERQVSNFNNTT
-299 KDIYYGERNS
+299 KDTYYGERDS
-309 INYLAEY
+309 INYLTEY
-316 NFNNDNRISFGSEN
+316 NFDNDNRIIVGLEN
-330 EFDRANFKTWATND
+330 EFDRANFKTWTTNNT
-344 KNKITN
+344 NKITD

-359 IEFRPLEKFYGTFGA
+359 IEFRPLEKLYGTFGA
-374 RNDRHEIAGDYQ
+374 RNDHHEVAGDYQ

-443 KNFTELG
+443 KSFPELG
-450 LDLNTTFFFT
+450 LDLNTTVFFT
-460 TYKDNISN
+460 KYKDNISN
-468 WQNNTDGG
+468 WQINTDGG
-476 RNTDGYVI
+476 RNTEGFVI
-484 QNSSGKI
+484 QNSSGEI

-496 EISSRYKLPK
+496 EISSRYKLFK
-506 DTSLKLNYAYIN
+506 DTNLRLNYAYIN

-531 GGRIDSRPVRVPEN
+531 GGRIDTKPVRVPEN

-555 DDLTTAISYK
+555 ANLNIAISYK

-572 YGNVNN
+572 YGNANN
-578 NFKDVILPSF
+578 SFKDVILPSF

-594 NSFNFIFNIIS
+594 NSLNLDNNTKIYLNIMNV
-605 ASCFLFVSVLYF
+605 FDE
-617 VCKYNFK
+617 KYTQAYQYST
-624 YGFNTSTNVS
+624 YGRNLNIGLKQSF
-634 VGKFLCI
+634 
-641 FIFCV
+641 

>member
-1 MKKLA
+1 MKKFA
-6 ISVILNFIFFNNFSF
+6 ITVILYFIFFNNFSF

-27 IVISASKLIQSKST
+27 IVISAGKATQSKGS
-41 VGSDINVLDSQILTG
+41 VGSDIEILNSETLTG
-56 SSYSNQLGNIIADN
+56 TGNSNQLGEVIADN

-96 YSTVYIDGVK
+96 YSTVYIDGIK

-116 FYFNNLTTQSIDSV
+116 FYFNSLTTQSVDTV

-144 AIGGVINI
+144 AVGGVINI

-160 DLNNFVISYGSNN
+160 DLNNFAVSYGSNN

-183 KNDKHEYYFALN
+183 KNNKHEYYFALN
-195 KYFTDGI
+195 KYLTDGI
-202 SAMTD
+202 SAMSD
-207 NSEKDSYKNNNLY
+207 NSEKDSYKNNNAYL
-220 TNYGYNFSDNFK
+220 NYGYNFSENFK

-237 RYINSLINYDEV
+237 RYIDTLINYDEV

-254 DNNKS
+254 DNNVS
-259 KNDEYIYNLSLAN
+259 KNDEYLYNLSLAN
-272 KVNNFNHKLIYGKY
+272 KINNFNHKLIYGKY
-286 FIEREVSSYDNTT
+286 YIERQVSNFNNTT
-299 KDIYYGERNS
+299 KDTYYGERDS
-309 INYLAEY
+309 INYLTEY
-316 NFNNDNRISFGSEN
+316 NFDNDNRIIVGLEN
-330 EFDRANFKTWATND
+330 EFDRANFKTWTTNNT
-344 KNKITN
+344 NKITD

-359 IEFRPLEKFYGTFGA
+359 IEFRPLEKLYGTFGA
-374 RNDRHEIAGDYQ
+374 RNDHHEVAGDYQ

-414 LNDYYYDTNVSNKKT
+414 LNDYYYETNVSNKKT
-429 LKPEKSKSIDFGFD
+429 LKPEKSESIDFGFD
-443 KNFTELG
+443 KNFPELG
-450 LDLNTTFFFT
+450 LDLNTTVFFT
-460 TYKDNISN
+460 KYKDNISN
-468 WQNNTDGG
+468 WQTNTDGG
-476 RNTDGYVI
+476 RNTDGFVI
-484 QNSSGKI
+484 QNSSGEI
-491 RSKGL
+491 RSKGI
-496 EISSRYKLPK
+496 EISSRYKLFK
-506 DTSLKLNYAYIN
+506 DTNLRINYAYIN

-531 GGRIDSRPVRVPEN
+531 GGRIDTRPVRVPDN

-555 DDLTTAISYK
+555 ANLNSAISYK

-572 YGNVNN
+572 YGNTNN

-594 NSFNFIFNIIS
+594 NSFNLNDSTKIYLNLINIFDEKYAQAYQYSTYGRNLNIGLKQS
-605 ASCFLFVSVLYF
+605 F
-617 VCKYNFK
+617 
-624 YGFNTSTNVS
+624 
-634 VGKFLCI
+634 
-641 FIFCV
+641 